1 MRHGYLLST
10 LLLVAASAQAGVVIN
25 GTRLVYQGD
34 KKESSLGLS
43 NPDTTD
49 YLVQSWVDSGGKNQA
64 KAPFLITP
72 PLFRLDAKED
82 NVGND
87 SNLLIVFYVQIMPDD
102 FVMQLHR

>member
-1 MRHGYLLST
+1 MRHGYLLSI

-49 YLVQSWVDSGGKNQA
+49 YLVQSWVKTRPKPRS
-64 KAPFLITP
+64 
-72 PLFRLDAKED
+72 
-82 NVGND
+82 
-87 SNLLIVFYVQIMPDD
+87 
-102 FVMQLHR
+102 

>member
-10 LLLVAASAQAGVVIN
+10 LLLIAASAHAGVVIN

-49 YLVQSWVDSGGKNQA
+49 YLVQS
-64 KAPFLITP
+64 
-72 PLFRLDAKED
+72 
-82 NVGND
+82 
-87 SNLLIVFYVQIMPDD
+87 
-102 FVMQLHR
+102 

>member
-49 YLVQSWVDSGGKNQA
+49 YLVQSWVDSGGKNLA
-64 KAPFLITP
+64 KAPFLITRR
-72 PLFRLDAKED
+72 FSDWMRKKITYYAWCVREEIYRKT
-82 NVGND
+82 GN
-87 SNLLIVFYVQIMPDD
+87 LCTG
-102 FVMQLHR
+102 

>member
-10 LLLVAASAQAGVVIN
+10 LLLIAASAHAGVVIN

-49 YLVQSWVDSGGKNQA
+49 YLVQSWVDSGGKNPA
-64 KAPFLITP
+64 KAPFLSPRRFSVWMQKKIT
-72 PLFRLDAKED
+72 FCAWYARAEIYRKT
-82 NVGND
+82 GN
-87 SNLLIVFYVQIMPDD
+87 LCTG
-102 FVMQLHR
+102 

>member
-10 LLLVAASAQAGVVIN
+10 LLLVAATAHAGVIIN

-43 NPDTTD
+43 NPDATD
-49 YLVQSWVDSGGKNQA
+49 YLVQSWVDSGGKNLA

-82 NVGND
+82 NVLRVVRTGGNLPED
-87 SNLLIVFYVQIMPDD
+87 RESLYWLNINY
-102 FVMQLHR
+102 